1 MSVLTIHIENAL
13 NITNKMEDSNE
24 RATIKRY
31 GLT

>member
-13 NITNKMEDSNE
+13 NITNKMEDNNE